1 LFALLGR
8 RFAPRLRSLK
18 DRKFRTFEKPDTYP
32 ALKAHLGA
40 RINIDLRDHWD
51 ELLRMATSMNERI
64 VAPSAIL
71 KKLSASKKPSELAR
85 ALREVGRLER
95 TRFMVE

>member
-1 LFALLGR
+1 
-8 RFAPRLRSLK
+8 
-18 DRKFRTFEKPDTYP
+18 
-32 ALKAHLGA
+32 
-40 RINIDLRDHWD
+40 
-51 ELLRMATSMNERI
+51 MNERI

-95 TRFMVE
+95 TRFMIEWYCDPSCGGAASAVSTRENRRTS